1 MNDLEKI
8 LMARDGLTE
17 IEARAQVAKARAE
30 LMERLEEAKREYDPG
45 AGEII
50 IEIDPGTGRKLWEVI
65 P

>member
-30 LMERLEEAKREYDPG
+30 LMERLANDESPFYLIEELFGLEPDYL
-45 AGEII
+45 ECLI
-50 IEIDPGTGRKLWEVI
+50 
-65 P
+65 